1 MRTQNNHLIFIF
13 SLVLGIVALPLY
25 AQEDVRPGDR
35 YEHYLRL
42 FQISGAD
49 VPVKHSFLIR
59 PIGIECPGEEPQ
71 HWSSPC
77 RDWGFLLESG
87 DLVRVRLLN
96 PSLSVSYNSTLPRG
110 VNDGAQW
117 QGRGLNQ
124 KLVAGFQANVGPLH
138 LRFAPEVGF
147 SQNADFDLGPYP
159 ARNGMPY
166 TYPWRN
172 FDHVQRFGEDPMT
185 WTDLGDSYLQL
196 RYFGLKLG
204 VGNSRMWIGP
214 AVYNPL
220 LYSYNGPGFRHFV
233 FGTYRPIKTF
243 TGQIEFQYHLGFL
256 EKSEYY
262 DNRTDNRLNTASS
275 FVYVYSPRFVPGLSL
290 GLNRTF
296 IEEHPG
302 DWKGVR
308 ENAFKV
314 FQAVFKDI
322 PDDNSPEVVEP
333 DNQMVS
339 LFFRWYVPGYGF
351 EVYGELGRN
360 DHNVDFRDLRAQ
372 PDHDSAWLFGFMK
385 TFNLRQEDLL
395 AIGYE
400 VTQLDGSRSSYTRG
414 TGQPPS
420 PSNLG
425 TVGRWYA
432 HRNRNDFTHRG
443 QIIGAGIGSS
453 SVSNSISVHYL
464 KPSTQL
470 GFRVA
475 RIAYG
480 NGLLNFTNTY
490 NIIRAQNP
498 AGLER
503 FQLRN
508 TEIMIGLDVTRKL
521 KYGIELTGVIEQSF
535 IRNHLFLHKN
545 DLNNTRIV
553 LVVRKNLWGGIR

>member
-1 MRTQNNHLIFIF
+1 MKTDKVYILIMLL
-13 SLVLGIVALPLY
+13 LVILTNTTM

-49 VPVKHSFLIR
+49 VPTNHSFLIR
-59 PIGIECPGEEPQ
+59 PIGVECAEDSVD

-77 RDWGFLLESG
+77 NDVGYLFESSNLLK
-87 DLVRVRLLN
+87 VRLLN
-96 PSLSVSYNSTLPRG
+96 PSFSVSFNSNLPRG

-117 QGRGLNQ
+117 QGKGLNQ
-124 KLVAGFQANVGPLH
+124 KLVAGIQSNIGPLY
-138 LRFAPEVGF
+138 LRFAPEIGF
-147 SQNADFDLGPYP
+147 TQNADFDLGPYP
-159 ARNGMPY
+159 HRNGNPY

-172 FDHVQRFGEDPMT
+172 FDHVQRFGADPYA
-185 WTDLGDSYLQL
+185 WTDLGDSYVQL
-196 RYFGLKLG
+196 RYFGFKLG
-204 VGNSRMWIGP
+204 VGNSRMWTGP
-214 AVYNPL
+214 AVHNPL
-220 LYSYNGPGFRHFV
+220 LFSYNGPGFRHFV
-233 FGTYRPIKTF
+233 LGTYRPVKTL
-243 TGQIEFQYHLGFL
+243 TGHVEFQYHLGFL
-256 EKSEYY
+256 EKSNYY
-262 DNRTDNRLNTASS
+262 DSRTDNRLNTASS

-322 PDDNSPEVVEP
+322 PDDNSPEVVEQ
-333 DNQMVS
+333 DNQLIT
-339 LFFRWYVPGYGF
+339 LFFRWAVPGHGF
-351 EVYGELGRN
+351 EVYGEFGRN

-372 PDHDSAWLFGFMK
+372 PDHDSAWLFGFIK
-385 TFNLRQEDLL
+385 TFNIRQDDLF
-395 AIGYE
+395 AVGYE

-425 TVGRWYA
+425 IVGRWYA

-443 QIIGAGIGSS
+443 QVIGAGIGSS
-453 SVSNSISVHYL
+453 SISNSISFHYL
-464 KPSTQL
+464 KPSTQI
-470 GFRVA
+470 GFRMA

-480 NGLLNFTNTY
+480 NGLLNFTSTY
-490 NIIRAQNP
+490 NLIRAENP
-498 AGLER
+498 DGLER

-508 TEIMIGLDVTRKL
+508 TEIMVGVDVTRKL
-521 KYGIELTGVIEQSF
+521 KYGLELSGVIEQSF
-535 IRNHLFLHKN
+535 IRNHLYLHKN
-545 DLNNTRIV
+545 DLQNTRVELV
-553 LVVRKNLWGGIR
+553 LRKNLLGGVR